1 MNAEYMQEGK
11 GMGTAVMIVI
21 CFASVAL
28 AVLAVVIAV
37 DRAGTRSLR
46 QMESERRYEADMLSK
61 RLAADGM
68 REERAMAVYA
78 IQSAMQTVQQSSLAL
93 ERNTA
98 AATAALASVAGAMS
112 ENDRL
117 AIESLHTQA
126 VVAEYTRLLAK
137 EGRER
142 EFAYQ
147 LRKWNEARLTGRNG
161 GAP

>member
-1 MNAEYMQEGK
+1 
-11 GMGTAVMIVI
+11 MGTLEIVI
-21 CFASVAL
+21 VCVVAASM
-28 AVLAVVIAV
+28 AVLAVAV
-37 DRAGTRSLR
+37 TMDRAGARNLR
-46 QMESERRYEADMLSK
+46 RLEEERRHEADMLSR

-126 VVAEYTRLLAK
+126 VVAEYTRLLTK

-161 GAP
+161 GAA

>member
-1 MNAEYMQEGK
+1 
-11 GMGTAVMIVI
+11 MGTAAMIVI
-21 CFASVAL
+21 CVTSIAL
-28 AVLAVVIAV
+28 AVMAVAIVV
-37 DRAGTRSLR
+37 DRVGSRDLR
-46 QMESERRYEADMLSK
+46 RLEAERRHEADMLSR

-78 IQSAMQTVQQSSLAL
+78 IQSAMQAVQQQSLAL

-98 AATAALASVAGAMS
+98 AATAALARVAGAMS

-126 VVAEYTRLLAK
+126 VVAEYTRLLTK
-137 EGRER
+137 EDREQ

-147 LRKWNEARLTGRNG
+147 LRKWNEARLSGRKG
-161 GAP
+161 GVL